1 MAKIRVQYKVRWV
14 SDLVSSRD
22 NDEFYVRMYPIVQ
35 QVRKEGVYDEVIDEI
50 KNNLQK
56 AIQEGI
62 K

>member
-14 SDLVSSRD
+14 SDLVSNRD
-22 NDEFYVRMYPIVQ
+22 NDEFYVRMYPVVQ

>member
-14 SDLVSSRD
+14 SDLVSNRD

-50 KNNLQK
+50 KNELQK

>member
-1 MAKIRVQYKVRWV
+1 MAKIKVQYKIRWV
-14 SDLVSSRD
+14 SDLVSNRD
-22 NDEFYVRMYPIVQ
+22 NDEFYVRMYPVVQ

-50 KNNLQK
+50 KNKVQK

>member
-1 MAKIRVQYKVRWV
+1 MAKIRVQYKIRWV
-14 SDLVSSRD
+14 SDLVSNRD

-50 KNNLQK
+50 KNELQK

>member
-14 SDLVSSRD
+14 SDLVSNKD
-22 NDEFYVRMYPIVQ
+22 NDEFYVRMYPVVQ
-35 QVRKEGVYDEVIDEI
+35 QVRKEGIYDEVIDEI
-50 KNNLQK
+50 KNELQK